1 MIILMILVE
10 IYFISHL
17 LKAVWKEIEFECRY
31 AACSSQFL
39 TKKVFKSLTT
49 VCMSL
54 ENERDPDQCH
64 HGHLLGHGQWSWVWR
79 RRRSERPWAAHLL
92 CP

>member
-1 MIILMILVE
+1 MANVMLIKNNCNMIILMILVE

-39 TKKVFKSLTT
+39 TKKSIQI
-49 VCMSL
+49 
-54 ENERDPDQCH
+54 PDNCVH
-64 HGHLLGHGQWSWVWR
+64 EFR
-79 RRRSERPWAAHLL
+79 E
-92 CP
+92 

>member
-1 MIILMILVE
+1 MILVE

-39 TKKVFKSLTT
+39 TKNVFKSLTT

-54 ENERDPDQCH
+54 ENEQDPNQWAS
-64 HGHLLGHGQWSWVWR
+64 LGTWSMVMGV
-79 RRRSERPWAAHLL
+79 EKKKK
-92 CP
+92 

>member
-1 MIILMILVE
+1 MANVMLIKNNCNMIILMILVE

-39 TKKVFKSLTT
+39 TKKKYS
-49 VCMSL
+49 
-54 ENERDPDQCH
+54 NP
-64 HGHLLGHGQWSWVWR
+64 
-79 RRRSERPWAAHLL
+79 
-92 CP
+92 

>member
-1 MIILMILVE
+1 MANVMLIKNNCNMIILMILVE

-39 TKKVFKSLTT
+39 T
-49 VCMSL
+49 
-54 ENERDPDQCH
+54 
-64 HGHLLGHGQWSWVWR
+64 
-79 RRRSERPWAAHLL
+79 
-92 CP
+92 